1 MTDKRP
7 QTIQFFLPQGEPRG
21 IRIADITTR
30 IVQAVLVPRS
40 KLSEAAKREELKSV
54 GVYFLFGEP
63 EEAAKPVVYIGETE
77 DCYARF
83 GLHNRNKDFW
93 HTAVAVVSK
102 TGNFTKAHAKYLEW
116 HCIRKAKEVGRFSLD
131 NANEGKTPEATMY
144 AQVLTEIRR
153 YQKRGEQPRFV
164 QHGRGFVGL
173 TRWMGKGLEF
183 QIEQHNK
190 RIRKDLHKR
199 LLAMDATEFEQFVG
213 HRLLAALG
221 FEDIEITKRSK
232 DGGIDVRGTM
242 VVEEVIR
249 IRMAVQVKKWK
260 NNVGT
265 ETVQQVRGSLG
276 THEQGLII
284 TTGDFSPRA
293 RAEAARPNAVP
304 VALMNGEQLVALLAD
319 KEIGIVRNSHD
330 IFELAADEDLPCEP
344 ETLGE

>member
-93 HTAVAVVSK
+93 HTAVAIVSK

-131 NANEGKTPEATMY
+131 NANEGGEPF
-144 AQVLTEIRR
+144 VTE
-153 YQKRGEQPRFV
+153 PM
-164 QHGRGFVGL
+164 L
-173 TRWMGKGLEF
+173 A
-183 QIEQHNK
+183 
-190 RIRKDLHKR
+190 DL
-199 LLAMDATEFEQFVG
+199 MDAFDT
-213 HRLLAALG
+213 LNILTSALG
-221 FEDIEITKRSK
+221 FPLFEPRPQATDTDVFVLTGKDCEGRGQLVED
-232 DGGIDVRGTM
+232 GF
-242 VVEEVIR
+242 
-249 IRMAVQVKKWK
+249 
-260 NNVGT
+260 
-265 ETVQQVRGSLG
+265 TVFAGS
-276 THEQGLII
+276 
-284 TTGDFSPRA
+284 RA
-293 RAEAARPNAVP
+293 RKQVVPSAGQWLQATREELLASGVLAEDGA
-304 VALMNGEQLVALLAD
+304 QLVFKEDHTFKTPSGAAVTLLGRPSNGWIEWKSKFGGTLD
-319 KEIGIVRNSHD
+319 
-330 IFELAADEDLPCEP
+330 ELKRQAANDTSDRDS
-344 ETLGE
+344 